1 MQKSNS
7 HISRK
12 HYSPVRNCQR
22 PTLIQTG
29 PPLGGATL
37 KNSAALI
44 SSAPCRG
51 VADGLKNERFT
62 LFFFT
67 NASPTLIASRPRIV
81 GATLENFTTLI
92 QVTRRRDVADAY
104 LQRRR

>member
-1 MQKSNS
+1 M
-7 HISRK
+7 
-12 HYSPVRNCQR
+12 
-22 PTLIQTG
+22 LIQNG
-29 PPLGGATL
+29 PPIGGATL
-37 KNSAALI
+37 KNSATLI

-81 GATLENFTTLI
+81 GATLKHFTTLI
-92 QVTRRRDVADAY
+92 QFPRRRGVVDAY
-104 LQRRR
+104 LQRRQFPIDEYIGLRISC